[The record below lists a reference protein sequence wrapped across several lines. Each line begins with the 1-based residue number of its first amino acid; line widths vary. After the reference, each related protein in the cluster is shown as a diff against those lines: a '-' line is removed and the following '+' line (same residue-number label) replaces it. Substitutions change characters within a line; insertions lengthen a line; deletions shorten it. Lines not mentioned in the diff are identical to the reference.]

1 MSTADS
7 TGPEAAGVDSGA
19 ETEVPV
25 DATVTDD
32 AEASAEASAEDQL
45 DEAVDVLLKLQAE
58 RDEFLEQAQRATADH
73 ANARK
78 RWERERAQIVERA
91 EEKLATSLLVVLD
104 ALDSALAHGSEDVA
118 PIQVQLMNT
127 LTAAGLARVD
137 ETEVPFDPH
146 LHSAV
151 SRVESDNASADEV
164 DVVAQVMRPGYTWRG
179 NLLRPAMVSVRG

>member
-1 MSTADS
+1 VSTADS
-7 TGPEAAGVDSGA
+7 SGSEAAGVDPGA

-32 AEASAEASAEDQL
+32 AEASAEDQL